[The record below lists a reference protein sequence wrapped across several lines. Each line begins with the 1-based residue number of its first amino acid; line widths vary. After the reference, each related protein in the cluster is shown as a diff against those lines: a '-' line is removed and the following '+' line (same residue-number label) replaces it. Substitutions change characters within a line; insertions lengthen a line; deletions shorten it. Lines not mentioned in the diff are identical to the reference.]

1 MATNEIKTISNT
13 SGIPMSE
20 EELNEWNQVFID
32 MEENIKHVYKY
43 GEDYGTVSKNESKS
57 KKTTSKSHKSSK

>member
-1 MATNEIKTISNT
+1 MATNDIKTISNT

-20 EELNEWNQVFID
+20 EELKECEQCFID

-43 GEDYGTVSKNESKS
+43 GEDYGTVNKNELES